1 MATLNGTQINQTYKG
16 LIKLNDNAIA
26 GTDMRELTDGLGNG
40 IGLFVNTSGNL
51 TTQGDLTVNG
61 VIDSTGA
68 NKIAF
73 YYADQTSFPSATT
86 YHGALAHS
94 HSDGKMYFAHGGSWV
109 ELANSSDITATAVD
123 DLTIQLNASTQ
134 LEVKDDGIT
143 SIKILDDAITSSKI
157 LDGSI
162 SVSKLNDEFKTAST
176 LTPTSG
182 AQDIDFT
189 SAQVFNVVMTEDT
202 TFSFSNDSIGMV
214 KDLLLS
220 GDFAPTFPAGVN
232 TIAGTYD
239 GTVEN
244 FIQIVTTDSN
254 EYWMSISKAI

>member
-1 MATLNGTQINQTYKG
+1 MATLNGQQINNTYQSLVKFV
-16 LIKLNDNAIA
+16 DNGNAS
-26 GTDMRELTDGLGNG
+26 TSLKELTDGQGNELG
-40 IGLFVNTSGNL
+40 ILVNT
-51 TTQGDLTVNG
+51 TGDLTIEGNATIQG

-73 YYADQTSFPSATT
+73 FYADQASFPSATT
-86 YHGALAHS
+86 YHGAIAHS
-94 HSDGKMYFAHGGSWV
+94 HSDGKMYFAHSGSWI
-109 ELANSSDITATAVD
+109 ELANAADVTAVQVD
-123 DLTIQLNASTQ
+123 DTTIELNGSSQLSI
-134 LEVKDDGIT
+134 KDD
-143 SIKILDDAITSSKI
+143 
-157 LDGSI
+157 SI
-162 SVSKLNDEFKTAST
+162 SSTKLSNEFKTAST

-189 SAQVFNVVMTEDT
+189 SSQVFNIVMTEDT
-202 TFSFSNDSIGMV
+202 TFTFSNDSIGMV

-220 GDFAPTFPAGVN
+220 GDFAPTFPSGVN

-244 FIQIVTTDSN
+244 FIQIITTDTG